1 MPVSEN
7 IKELRA
13 CLRITQQEFADR
25 IGVKRNTVATYEM
38 GRSVPSEAALNL
50 ICREFDVRREWLETG
65 EGEMFV
71 RRSTAILEQLA
82 KEYHL
87 DGQARRLVENFLS
100 LTQENREMVIKAFEN
115 AAMLMTQ
122 KPDSELTREEA
133 MEKVGREWDE
143 REAARKRGVI
153 TSSASTTTSGSKERF
168 GIKP

>member
-1 MPVSEN
+1 MTIGERIDLLIRTKGVKKIEFAATLEIDQSYVSKLVKGKSEPSTALVEN
-7 IKELRA
+7 I
-13 CLRITQQEFADR
+13 
-25 IGVKRNTVATYEM
+25 
-38 GRSVPSEAALNL
+38 
-50 ICREFDVRREWLETG
+50 CRKFDVRREWLETG